1 MRGVGLA
8 AWLLLASAGTAVAQ
22 LQLPDGVSVRLS
34 AMMQTQFNTT
44 SVESAGGA
52 AVPASELLIRRARL
66 TFDLKVGGL
75 LSARLEPDYYSFSSI
90 AGTGL
95 FTLRDAWVR
104 ATFGPGLR
112 ATLGQFKRPFDLF
125 QLSAASQLLVVERTG
140 AIRGVRAC
148 GGLEVVCSYS
158 ALAAGLFYAD
168 RDVGVMLDGDV
179 ADGRIHYAAAL
190 TNGRAMNL
198 REDNGNKSYTGR
210 VSVRPLKDLTVGV
223 NAGRHDYAHPT
234 SGAQLF
240 ATAWGADVEIGN
252 YATGVHVQAGMIGGD
267 DWQLATGPE
276 TVARFLAMQ
285 AILAYKAPVRHRWV
299 TAIEPVARA
308 SWGDPDTGAGGDD
321 GWLLTPAVNVYLG
334 GRNMLLTDLDVW
346 APSMGPAQYSF
357 KTQLNFY
364 F

>member
-1 MRGVGLA
+1 VRSVALA
-8 AWLLLASAGTAVAQ
+8 GSLLLASAGTAAAQ

-44 SVESAGGA
+44 SVDSADGA
-52 AVPASELLIRRARL
+52 AVPGSELLIRRARL

-90 AGTGL
+90 GGTGL

-104 ATFGPGLR
+104 ATFGPALR
-112 ATLGQFKRPFDLF
+112 TTLGQFKRPFDLF
-125 QLSAASQLLVVERTG
+125 QLSAASQLLVIERTG
-140 AIRGVRAC
+140 AIRGVQAC
-148 GGLEVVCSYS
+148 GGLASVCSYS
-158 ALAAGLFYAD
+158 ALAAGLLYAD
-168 RDVGVMLDGDV
+168 RDVGVMLDGDLT
-179 ADGRIHYAAAL
+179 AGRIHYAAAL
-190 TNGRAMNL
+190 TNGRPMNL
-198 REDNGNKSYTGR
+198 RETNSNKSYTGR
-210 VSVRPLKDLTVGV
+210 VSVRPLKDVTVGV

-234 SGAQLF
+234 SGAQRF

-252 YATGVHVQAGMIGGD
+252 YANGVHVQAALVGGD

-276 TVARFLAMQ
+276 TVAKFLTMQ
-285 AILAYKAPVRHRWV
+285 AILAYKAPVRHKWV
-299 TAIEPVARA
+299 TGIEPVARA
-308 SWGDPDTGAGGDD
+308 SWGDPDTSAGGDD

-346 APSMGPAQYSF
+346 APSLGHTQYSF